1 MKKKALF
8 IIIGIILLAIITAT
22 VAVLAIGAKYNLG
35 VVTGV
40 SISQKNDDTMNLRI
54 SYLLASGGYSVRTV
68 SKDEGEY
75 IGDGMVDYDGSIGKH
90 RIIIEFGDLA
100 LAERI
105 LEKADENGVIELAD
119 GVWAKRAVPADH
131 GFVLYIG
138 SDRPISVEPIEQ
150 GKLNA
155 IGGTIKIAV
164 SVGEE

>member
-8 IIIGIILLAIITAT
+8 IIIGIVLLAIITAT

-75 IGDGMVDYDGSIGKH
+75 LGDGMVDYDGSIGKH

-138 SDRPISVEPIEQ
+138 SDRPISVEPLEH

>member
-8 IIIGIILLAIITAT
+8 IIIGIVLLAIITAT

-138 SDRPISVEPIEQ
+138 SDRPISVEPLEH

>member
-1 MKKKALF
+1 
-8 IIIGIILLAIITAT
+8 
-22 VAVLAIGAKYNLG
+22 
-35 VVTGV
+35 
-40 SISQKNDDTMNLRI
+40 MNLRI